1 MRPVVASPCLNLQC
15 FAYTRKRLPK
25 LGIVSIP
32 SLPPLPDS
40 QTPYSF
46 PQPSSIC
53 LSPTESDACLMHSFL
68 DACKESPDAHHSI
81 PLNSLPL
88 ADTSVN
94 GCPGTPLTTNLLPN
108 GVIQQPTLTPNL
120 STPSYWQIPP
130 PPLTT
135 TSLQPVNHPSMC
147 NHVQLLLTS
156 STCLQIQVP
165 RTEIRNLGI
174 NPSLKT
180 SVILIPHPVLA
191 DLHPYPLTSPPPNN
205 PTCPVPLTEDP
216 SSATFPS
223 SQTTT
228 SL

>member
-88 ADTSVN
+88 N

-120 STPSYWQIPP
+120 STPS
-130 PPLTT
+130 LLANTT
-135 TSLQPVNHPSMC
+135 ATSDRHL
-147 NHVQLLLTS
+147 S
-156 STCLQIQVP
+156 STRQPSQYVQSRP
-165 RTEIRNLGI
+165 TAADFFNLPT
-174 NPSLKT
+174 NPST
-180 SVILIPHPVLA
+180 SHRDQEPWNQPIIENL
-191 DLHPYPLTSPPPNN
+191 
-205 PTCPVPLTEDP
+205 CDP
-216 SSATFPS
+216 DSSS
-223 SQTTT
+223 S
-228 SL
+228 SC